1 MRKIIVSMTALL
13 ISIISV
19 SALTNDFKINSS
31 NLTISTNSKKN
42 NILENFNKEYNLT
55 YSIKDEENKTEKE
68 IIELTKKTTFL
79 LLGDFNN
86 ENETSENYYK
96 RHQEYLQLGAY
107 QTFPIDENTTSGYD
121 ETIPNYKHA
130 LISTYAVP
138 SMFLEFNDLGI
149 IYSYYGDIRVTINE
163 NLIISSITLP
173 NVKIKEESIEDPKK
187 YNIRETNIIITYYF
201 TKINNEYKLFYLFG
215 ERSDEINEYFKEL
228 ENKETKNTMNII
240 PTYDNNLRQIYD
252 FSELDKITDEEINN
266 IYNKNK
272 DNIVTLNSYYNNY
285 VVATANGFFINDGLV
300 VTTWSFLEKSLS
312 KSQYIVIKNHNGN
325 SYKIEGIVT
334 ASPDNDIVVIK
345 LENKVNKK
353 VTLDSS
359 NNLKEELPIFTISSK
374 IGVGLTTLKGIII
387 SNNNYI
393 QTSIPLTT
401 SDEGSPL
408 FNTNGN
414 IIGMNTSKQVNSSIS
429 ISINSEI
436 LKEVQDKFNNIDFE
450 TIKTISFEKLKEEF
464 YYIKYNEEIIK
475 NEIPSNKW
483 KKYSKIG
490 NIEENIKLELLKANY
505 EDGIISLRYKNSISE
520 YISGM
525 QLASSFKEQLIKDG
539 FKEILNGSTKCIYE
553 NNKYQIII
561 MDEFDYLIVVMV
573 KL

>member
-1 MRKIIVSMTALL
+1 MRKIIVSITTLL

-19 SALTNDFKINSS
+19 SALTNDFKINSE
-31 NLTISTNSKKN
+31 NLTMSTNNKKN

-55 YSIKDEENKTEKE
+55 YSINNGESKTEKE

-86 ENETSENYYK
+86 QNETSENYYK

-107 QTFPIDENTTSGYD
+107 QTFSKDENSKSGYD
-121 ETIPNYKHA
+121 EKHPNYEHA
-130 LISTYAVP
+130 LISSFAVP
-138 SMFLEFNDLGI
+138 SMFLQFNDLGI
-149 IYSYYGDIRVTINE
+149 IYGYYGDIRVTINE
-163 NLIISSITLP
+163 NLIISSITLR
-173 NVKIKEESIEDPKK
+173 NIKIKEESMEDPKK
-187 YNIRETNIIITYYF
+187 YNIVETNIIITYYF
-201 TKINNEYKLFYLFG
+201 TKINNEYKLFYLYG
-215 ERSDEINEYFKEL
+215 EISDEIKEYFKDL
-228 ENKETKNTMNII
+228 ENIETKNMMKII
-240 PTYDNNLRQIYD
+240 PTYDNNLRQIYN
-252 FSELDKITDEEINN
+252 FSELDKVTDEEINN

-285 VVATANGFFINDGLV
+285 VVATANGFFINDGLII
-300 VTTWSFLEKSLS
+300 TTWSFLEKSLS
-312 KSQYIVIKNHNGN
+312 KAQYITVKDHNGN
-325 SYKIEGIVT
+325 SFQMEGIVT

-345 LENKVNKK
+345 LENKTNKK
-353 VTLDSS
+353 VTLESS
-359 NNLKEELPIFTISSK
+359 NNLKEETPVFTISSK

-393 QTSIPLTT
+393 QTSIPLAT

-408 FNTNGN
+408 FDIIGN

-436 LKEVQDKFNNIDFE
+436 LKEVQDKFNNIAFE
-450 TIKTISFEKLKEEF
+450 TIETISFEKLKEEF

-490 NIEENIKLELLKANY
+490 NVEENIKLELLKANY

-525 QLASSFKEQLIKDG
+525 QLASSFKEELIKEG

-553 NNKYQIII
+553 NNKYKIVI

-573 KL
+573 KS